1 MKELLFIVSIL
12 VFFSS
17 CGDKENE
24 VIDLND
30 IIEGSD
36 RYNEDLTNVDDKAS
50 EEDSLSIYLND
61 FKSNGIAVN
70 ELTVID
76 DKYFPDRLGPIA
88 TKKFEIQ
95 LNENTFRFV
104 QWTFKD
110 STKVMNAFFN
120 WIDCFGENCKS
131 IFVGEER
138 VFQTNPFHL
147 LVNDSSLIFI
157 EGIESFDFKEWEN
170 YFEQKGFTLDWNYVI
185 EQRKRGK
192 ARWFNYIEEKK
203 TPFKK

>member
-1 MKELLFIVSIL
+1 VSIL

-17 CGDKENE
+17 CRDKENE

-36 RYNEDLTNVDDKAS
+36 RYNED
-50 EEDSLSIYLND
+50 SLDVENKINETDTLQVYLND
-61 FKSNGIAVN
+61 FQSHGIEVK
-70 ELTVID
+70 ELNYLD
-76 DKYFPDRLGPIA
+76 DNYFPDRLGPIK

-95 LNENTFRFV
+95 RDDNTFRYV

-131 IFVGEER
+131 IFIGEER
-138 VFQTNPFHL
+138 VFQTNPFQL
-147 LVNDSSLIFI
+147 LVNDSTLVFI
-157 EGIESFDFKEWEN
+157 EGVESFDFKEWES
-170 YFEQKGFTLDWNYVI
+170 YFEKQGFALDWNYVI

-192 ARWFNYIEEKK
+192 AHWFNYIEEKK